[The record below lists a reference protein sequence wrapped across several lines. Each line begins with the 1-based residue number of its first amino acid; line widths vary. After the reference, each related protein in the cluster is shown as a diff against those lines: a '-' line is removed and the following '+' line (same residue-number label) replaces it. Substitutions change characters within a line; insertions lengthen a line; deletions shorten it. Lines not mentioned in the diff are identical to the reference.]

1 MGVRPKG
8 AGRLV
13 CSLTG
18 LHNQELGRGI
28 CAFKRADHKKF
39 CARPVQ
45 EWDHPTA
52 LGLFAPDQSSAALD
66 WLVCLYA

>member
-1 MGVRPKG
+1 MGIRPKG

-28 CAFKRADHKKF
+28 CAFKRADHKKNL
-39 CARPVQ
+39 P
-45 EWDHPTA
+45 
-52 LGLFAPDQSSAALD
+52 APFKTGTTRQPLACLRQIKAAQL
-66 WLVCLYA
+66 WTG

>member
-18 LHNQELGRGI
+18 LHNQELGSPI
-28 CAFKRADHKKF
+28 CAFKRADQKKF
-39 CARPVQ
+39 
-45 EWDHPTA
+45 HPCLRQDQPRFEPT
-52 LGLFAPDQSSAALD
+52 GLFEADQSNE
-66 WLVCLYA
+66 V

>member
-18 LHNQELGRGI
+18 LHNQDLGSPI

-39 CARPVQ
+39 HPCLRQDQARLAA
-45 EWDHPTA
+45 T
-52 LGLFAPDQSSAALD
+52 GLFEPDQSIEAWGLLA
-66 WLVCLYA
+66 CPHA